1 MTKDIE
7 LLNLRSANK
16 ALQAKIED
24 QAAELERITD
34 LVDDQAISLSSQAEL
49 ENMVPLPSA
58 ALLYVP
64 LTRREQ
70 FAMVAM
76 QGILA
81 GHFGDT
87 IPHDD
92 VNGGS
97 DAAFFAVNYAD
108 ALIAKLDENG
118 EGK

>member
-16 ALQAKIED
+16 ALQAKIDD
-24 QAAELERITD
+24 QAAELKR
-34 LVDDQAISLSSQAEL
+34 LVDSVNRLS
-49 ENMVPLPSA
+49 
-58 ALLYVP
+58 VP

-108 ALIAKLDENG
+108 ALIAKLDEVA
-118 EGK
+118 